1 MSLVHEL
8 EGVLEVLSFI
18 VSDVPAPALKVLLGG
33 SLLKEDVPCAPC
45 FSNCF
50 CGICLSALDSF
61 LLGRRTPGRFILV
74 FVGFASCGEYSPAT
88 NQKFCMYFEV
98 WPVRF

>member
-1 MSLVHEL
+1 M
-8 EGVLEVLSFI
+8 
-18 VSDVPAPALKVLLGG
+18 
-33 SLLKEDVPCAPC
+33 LKEDVPCAPC

-61 LLGRRTPGRFILV
+61 VFGRRTPGRFILV
-74 FVGFASCGEYSPAT
+74 FVGFESCGEYSPAT

-98 WPVRF
+98 WPV